1 MNRIKELRK
10 LKKIQQKRIAKE
22 LGVAPI
28 TVKRWEENGSIKT
41 EHAIKLAELLETD
54 IAYLLGYSD
63 HPKQVNENDLQLP
76 NKNYYIIKVHELT
89 INIIRAADDMTAQ
102 ELSDIKKAVRGLYE
116 ELILMQYEAE
126 KKGKNE

>member
-28 TVKRWEENGSIKT
+28 TVKRWEDNGSIKV

-63 HPKQVNENDLQLP
+63 DQKQLNENDLQLP
-76 NKNYYIIKVHELT
+76 NEKRYILKVHELT
-89 INIIRAADDMTAQ
+89 INLIRDADDMTAQ
-102 ELSDIKKAVRGLYE
+102 ELSDIKRTTRNLYE
-116 ELILMQYEAE
+116 NLVWLQYEAE
-126 KKGKNE
+126 KR